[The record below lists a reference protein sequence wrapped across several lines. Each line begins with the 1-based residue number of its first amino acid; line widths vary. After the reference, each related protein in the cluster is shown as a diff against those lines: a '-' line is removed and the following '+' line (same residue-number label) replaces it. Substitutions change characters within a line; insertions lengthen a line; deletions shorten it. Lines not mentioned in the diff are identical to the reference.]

1 LPLNHAE
8 RFFNNPAQFGT
19 NPHNS
24 AQIGTKKHT
33 TCKQNQAQ
41 IKKANQNKLNKNG
54 NKSQLTPKQKSQL
67 KFLTQKTRQTTK
79 NSSQTKPPFLFMKAF
94 LSLKSKLDI
103 ISIWKVKVMVKVGAY
118 EVPEGLYYSKD
129 FEWIKIEGD
138 KVRMGITDYAQ
149 KSLREIV
156 YAELPSIGT
165 VVKQDE
171 PYGTLESVKAVSDL
185 VAAVSGS
192 IEEVNDEVQSKPE
205 TLNEDPYVKGW
216 LIVVKPSNLQAE
228 LANIMD
234 FDKAVEWHKAQT
246 K

>member
-1 LPLNHAE
+1 
-8 RFFNNPAQFGT
+8 
-19 NPHNS
+19 
-24 AQIGTKKHT
+24 
-33 TCKQNQAQ
+33 
-41 IKKANQNKLNKNG
+41 
-54 NKSQLTPKQKSQL
+54 
-67 KFLTQKTRQTTK
+67 
-79 NSSQTKPPFLFMKAF
+79 MKAF